1 MSVINLVS
9 LVAAGVSL
17 LLAAVMLL
25 LVIWQDSR
33 NLSNLFCGL
42 FTLTTILWFVGE
54 LIGRVASYIEAPATL
69 IAFGVRVSEA
79 GFTGA
84 CVTLYLFV
92 VVLTGGQGRFFL
104 RTALACAVVVV
115 GYQVII
121 AYFVSG
127 SLYSQGEDVTL
138 NYSYG
143 PVWSILYG
151 FFGLAAIF
159 VMWQRRRK
167 VADPLLRVGTWVFAL
182 GVLIEL
188 VSPQLRNRSISMDF
202 CAPSVLL
209 ICYAM
214 VRTQVIQPLVG
225 RESQL
230 KGFRDVGLAITSR
243 LRLDEV
249 LKTIATQAADMLQA
263 DGAAIFLNTGQSLEL
278 AAVHNMPERFVGQQ
292 LALGEGLAGQ
302 VAVYRKVSQL
312 EDYHRDWTGTPDM
325 QYAKES
331 FGAVV
336 AVPLVFGDDVMGVLF
351 VVESPQGKRFDRE
364 DVRLLEMLGP
374 QAAVAIINSRL
385 FEKQQEL
392 DRLKNQMIRM
402 TSHDLK
408 NPLFS
413 AMSHIELLQ
422 EEGADVLTDEMKAD
436 VETTWV
442 QLQRMNRIIRG
453 ILDLERVQSG
463 TPAYEE
469 FNVAEMIE
477 LAVSELSDQAKNND
491 IGIRAELPP
500 RLPEIIGDR
509 HYLTQAVANL
519 IENAI
524 KFTQKHGQIT
534 VSAEQVDD
542 LVIVHVADTGVGI
555 PAEAQA
561 RIFERFYRAHHP
573 GMEQVSGTGLGL
585 SLVKAVTDAHGGRIW
600 LDSKVGQ
607 GTTFHVALPIRGP
620 KETQTASR
628 SSS

>member
-9 LVAAGVSL
+9 LVIAGVSL
-17 LLAAVMLL
+17 LLAAVMML
-25 LVIWQDSR
+25 LVLWQDSR
-33 NLSNLFCGL
+33 NLNNVFAGL
-42 FTLTTILWFVGE
+42 FTLTTVLWFFGS
-54 LIGRVASYIEAPATL
+54 LIARVSSYIDAPSTL
-69 IAFGVRVSEA
+69 IELGVRLSEG

-84 CVTLYLFV
+84 CATLYLLAV
-92 VVLTGGQGRFFL
+92 ILTGGQGRFFL
-104 RTALACAVVVV
+104 RTALVCGVVVF
-115 GYQVII
+115 GYQII
-121 AYFVSG
+121 LAYFASG
-127 SLYSQGEDVTL
+127 PLYSQIESGTL
-138 NYSYG
+138 SYNYG
-143 PVWSILYG
+143 PIWSVLYG
-151 FFGLAAIF
+151 FFAVAAIF
-159 VMWQRRRK
+159 VMWQQRRK
-167 VADPLLRVGTWVFAL
+167 VADLLLRVGVWLFAI

-188 VSPQLRNRSISMDF
+188 ISPQLRNRSISFDF
-202 CAPSVLL
+202 CAPGVLL
-209 ICYAM
+209 VCYAM
-214 VRTQVIQPLVG
+214 VRTQIIQPLVG

-263 DGAAIFLNTGQSLEL
+263 DGAAIFLNNGQSLEL

-292 LALGEGLAGQ
+292 LALGEGLVGQ
-302 VAVYRKVSQL
+302 VAVERKVSQL
-312 EDYHRDWTGTPDM
+312 EDYHRDWRGLPDM
-325 QYAKES
+325 QYAKEV

-336 AVPLVFGDDVMGVLF
+336 AVPLVFGEDVMGVLF

-374 QAAVAIINSRL
+374 QAAVAITNSRL

-422 EEGADVLTDEMKAD
+422 EEGENILTEEMKSD
-436 VETTWV
+436 IQTTWI

-469 FNVAEMIE
+469 ANVTEMIE
-477 LAVSELSDQAKNND
+477 LAVSELIDQARNSEIEIKID
-491 IGIRAELPP
+491 LPP
-500 RLPEIIGDR
+500 HLPNIIGDR
-509 HYLTQAVANL
+509 HYLIQAIANL
-519 IENAI
+519 VENAI
-524 KFTQKHGQIT
+524 KFTSKGGTIT
-534 VSAEQVDD
+534 VSAEQVDQ

-555 PAEAQA
+555 PPDAQA
-561 RIFERFYRAHHP
+561 RIFERFFRAYHP

-607 GTTFHVALPIRGP
+607 GTIFHVALPISGP
-620 KETQTASR
+620 NETQIVSR